1 MLAFAKDI
9 SRKNPTHPEESQ
21 FPQLKTYMDYQ
32 RKLNHDR
39 LVYHSLDDAKSLLGE
54 IIEASDGSEE
64 KLKERLRKG
73 FPAAH
78 EFADADKLLLMLRK
92 LINAQNSTNNWYRM
106 NEYFFALV
114 YDCVERF
121 LKIYNNLVR
130 EQSEKA
136 REYNISDG
144 VEVDFDDWILLYF
157 HNLDFLLEKP
167 SSYVHFIFKKR
178 NITISEALS
187 AQIKG
192 GKSKE
197 SALEAIKDDFGIDP
211 CAIKI
216 ILQTPLNHKDLELF
230 YTSVENPIYEDLYDS
245 NSSAGFMDGES
256 LSDHSYFLAHQLKGL
271 SEEEAFTVFQEIER
285 LSQK

>member
-9 SRKNPTHPEESQ
+9 SRQNPTHPEESQ

-32 RKLNHDR
+32 RKLNHER
-39 LVYHSLDDAKSLLGE
+39 LVYHSLDEAKSLLGK
-54 IIEASDGSEE
+54 IIEESGGSEE
-64 KLKERLRKG
+64 KLKERLKKD
-73 FPAAH
+73 FPVTR
-78 EFADADKLLLMLRK
+78 EFADADTILLMLRK
-92 LINAQNSTNNWYRM
+92 LVNAQNSTNNWYRM

-114 YDCVERF
+114 YDCVEGF
-121 LKIYNNLVR
+121 LRKYNDLVR
-130 EQSEKA
+130 EQSAKV

-144 VEVDFDDWILLYF
+144 VEVDFDDWVLLYF
-157 HNLDFLLEKP
+157 HNLDFLLEKQFA
-167 SSYVHFIFKKR
+167 YVHFIFKKR
-178 NITISEALS
+178 NMAIREALS

-192 GKSKE
+192 GISKE

-216 ILQTPLNHKDLELF
+216 ISQTPLNHKDLELF

-256 LSDHSYFLAHQLKGL
+256 LADHSYFLAHQLKGL
-271 SEEEAFTVFQEIER
+271 SEENALTVFQEIER